1 MNNVNENK
9 IDEIEVI
16 RHYIKDLS
24 FENPL
29 DINQNKSIQNGNYEI
44 SSNMNV
50 IYEPYNNNFFSL
62 IIKITLDCSLKKENI
77 KLSHLELDYFSFFKT
92 FNESLDQKSLTEN
105 GLKLIFPY
113 AKTIIEEIT
122 NKGGN
127 IPISLEDIDFK
138 LVEN

>member
-9 IDEIEVI
+9 SNELELI

-24 FENPL
+24 FENPQ
-29 DINQNKSIQNGNYEI
+29 DINQNKSNQNINYEI

-50 IYEPYNNNFFSL
+50 IYKPYHNNFFSL
-62 IIKITLDCSLKKENI
+62 IIKITLDCSSKMEKN
-77 KLSHLELDYFSFFKT
+77 KLSHLELDYFSLFKKLT
-92 FNESLDQKSLTEN
+92 ENLDQKSLTEN

-113 AKTIIEEIT
+113 AKTIIEEIS
-122 NKGGN
+122 NKGGCV
-127 IPISLEDIDFK
+127 PISLNDVNFN

>member
-9 IDEIEVI
+9 GNELELI

-24 FENPL
+24 FENPQ
-29 DINQNKSIQNGNYEI
+29 DINQNKSIQNSNYEI

-50 IYEPYNNNFFSL
+50 IYKPYHNNFFSL
-62 IIKITLDCSLKKENI
+62 IIKITLDCSSKKEKN
-77 KLSHLELDYFSFFKT
+77 KLSHLELDYFSFFKKLT
-92 FNESLDQKSLTEN
+92 ENLDQKSLTEN

-113 AKTIIEEIT
+113 AKTIIEEISH
-122 NKGGN
+122 KGGCV
-127 IPISLEDIDFK
+127 PISLNDVDFN